1 MADGEMISG
10 CCKETD
16 CKCQVYRSHGIAG
29 YYLCDNCKHDQCNH
43 ELIGFK
49 EINKILF
56 LGSTLSPASSVPQA
70 SPLVL
75 KRTAEGQ
82 RREIFRP
89 GCNEP
94 SQAEP
99 RRSSGTK
106 RALSRASDR
115 PSRTSMGTASSR
127 GSELNSTVNIVVMR
141 REDKVPTTHLERVEL
156 KHDFFENVILSTA
169 AKLASSLK
177 MSSVGDQLQDR
188 FHIYVQDGK
197 RTIRPTKFWSQE
209 FPDATEIDA
218 LCRLKLIFVT
228 SDCYVDEE
236 KNFALIADADFVEVV
251 ASSSSSSSSSGAA
264 DATP

>member
-1 MADGEMISG
+1 LGIQQGDSITYVHHFCILLYQLIKFNTFYTQHSFLRRKICLRRGTLLILQEMKIQLSLLG
-10 CCKETD
+10 L
-16 CKCQVYRSHGIAG
+16 GI
-29 YYLCDNCKHDQCNH
+29 
-43 ELIGFK
+43 
-49 EINKILF
+49 
-56 LGSTLSPASSVPQA
+56 
-70 SPLVL
+70 
-75 KRTAEGQ
+75 
-82 RREIFRP
+82 
-89 GCNEP
+89 
-94 SQAEP
+94 
-99 RRSSGTK
+99 
-106 RALSRASDR
+106 
-115 PSRTSMGTASSR
+115 GTASSR